1 MLVAEGIVKAY
12 RGTPVVQ
19 DVSLAL
25 ASGKVLGLVG
35 ANGAGK
41 TTTMKILAGLVAPTE
56 GTAELDGRPTGE
68 ADVRRHIG
76 FLPEDS
82 PLYDEETPL
91 SYLRFFG
98 AIYDMDRATIDER
111 SRTLL
116 DRLGLDRKHWDKPTG
131 KMSKGM
137 RRKVAIARTV
147 LHDPD
152 VLILDEPTSGLD
164 PLTERDLNR
173 FIAELRDDGKAI
185 LLSAHNLR
193 QVEELCDEIAIMH
206 EGKIATSGTLN
217 ELRDRWGTR
226 AYLLRATVA
235 FPGSNGHGKAHE
247 ARFEHLADL
256 EKALE
261 HIREQ
266 DGMVLEMES
275 IAPKLEDI
283 LVETARG

>member
-1 MLVAEGIVKAY
+1 MLVAEGLVKAY
-12 RGTPVVQ
+12 RGTPVVR
-19 DVSLAL
+19 DVSLEVAP
-25 ASGKVLGLVG
+25 GTVLGLVG

-41 TTTMKILAGLVAPTE
+41 TTTMKVLAGLIAPTE
-56 GTAELDGRPTGE
+56 GSAELDGRPTVE
-68 ADVRRHIG
+68 ANVRRRIG

-82 PLYDEETPL
+82 PLYDEETPI

-98 AIYDMDRATIDER
+98 QIYAMDRATIDQR
-111 SRTLL
+111 SWDLL
-116 DRLGLDRKHWDKPTG
+116 DRLGLERKHWEKPTG

-206 EGKIATSGTLN
+206 EGEIATRGTLN

-226 AYLLRATVA
+226 AYFLRSTVP

-247 ARFEHLADL
+247 ARFEQLADL
-256 EKALE
+256 ENALE

>member
-1 MLVAEGIVKAY
+1 MLVAEGLVKAY

-19 DVSLAL
+19 DVSLQL
-25 ASGKVLGLVG
+25 TPGHVLGLVG

-41 TTTMKILAGLVAPTE
+41 TTTMKMLAGLVAPTE
-56 GTAELDGRPTGE
+56 GIAELDGRPTRV
-68 ADVRRHIG
+68 ADVRRDIG

-82 PLYDEETPL
+82 PLYDEETPI

-98 AIYDMDRATIDER
+98 AIYDVDKATVDQR

-116 DRLGLDRKHWDKPTG
+116 DRLGLDRKHWEKPTG

-137 RRKVAIARTV
+137 RRKVAIARCV

-193 QVEELCDEIAIMH
+193 QVEELCDEIVVMH
-206 EGKIATSGTLN
+206 EGRVATRGTLS

-226 AYLLRATVA
+226 AYHLRSTVP
-235 FPGSNGHGKAHE
+235 FPGSNGHGNAHE
-247 ARFEHLADL
+247 ARFEDLADL
-256 EKALE
+256 ETALE

>member
-1 MLVAEGIVKAY
+1 MLVAQGLVKAY
-12 RGTPVVQ
+12 RRTPVVQ
-19 DVSLAL
+19 DVSLEL
-25 ASGKVLGLVG
+25 APGRVLGLVG

-41 TTTMKILAGLVAPTE
+41 TTTMKMLAGLVAPTK
-56 GTAELDGRPTGE
+56 GTAELDGRPTQV
-68 ADVRRHIG
+68 ADVRRDIG

-98 AIYDMDRATIDER
+98 AIYDVDKATVDQR
-111 SRTLL
+111 SRSLL
-116 DRLGLDRKHWDKPTG
+116 ERLGLDRKDWEKPTG

-137 RRKVAIARTV
+137 RRKVAIARCV

-193 QVEELCDEIAIMH
+193 QVEELCDEIVVMH
-206 EGKIATSGTLN
+206 EGRVATRGTLN

-226 AYLLRATVA
+226 AYLLRSTVP
-235 FPGSNGHGKAHE
+235 FPGSNGHGNAHE
-247 ARFEHLADL
+247 ARFEELADL
-256 EKALE
+256 ETALE